1 MDNSTQNHIFELY
14 PRIIMKDLIK
24 CFLIDDDEDD
34 YEIFRMALSEVDES
48 IQVQYAFNGME
59 ALRKLREDQSLLPN
73 YFFVDL
79 NMPRMN
85 GKQCLEAIRKS
96 DQLKDVPVYIYFIFA
111 DSKTVAELNYLFAAD
126 FIVKPSNIKS
136 LVHILSELLG
146 FPNNNNNHV

>member
-1 MDNSTQNHIFELY
+1 
-14 PRIIMKDLIK
+14 MKDLIK

-34 YEIFRMALSEVDES
+34 YEIFRMALSEVDKS
-48 IQVQYAFNGME
+48 IEVHYAFNGLE
-59 ALRKLREDQSLLPN
+59 ALRKLKEDPSILPD

-96 DQLKDVPVYIYFIFA
+96 EQLRNIPVFIYSTFA
-111 DSKTVAELNYLFAAD
+111 DPKTVAELKGLGAAD

-136 LVHILSELLG
+136 LIQILSEVLG
-146 FPNNNNNHV
+146 NSNKSLPI